1 MERTEEP
8 CSSSFA
14 MEFHDDGAG
23 HRATAA
29 VGSWNGEKMSFP
41 RQPLAAD
48 FDWHA
53 NRALTSSVYTAEER
67 TSVSDI
73 PREASASG
81 ASSGSTSAA
90 PDGAGST
97 LRMMATSAVR
107 SVPPSSNFNCLSYE
121 LEAETVGRESDLDA
135 SSRRLYS
142 ATCPK
147 PGKDIVSPLEVGG
160 FPLCPRSCPAA
171 RGPEETDRLRS
182 SLPRTPTPNDASATQ
197 SVDSSGVCPPEPVQ
211 PTAEPRRGPPRPELP
226 PDSLLSL
233 GNGSPPLSTE
243 NTVLASSQID
253 SSLLLEGGAPSVSGN
268 VLSSSAFSSSAFLPS
283 SPAASCADASPPALP
298 GISPSL
304 DFSIVPPASPR
315 AASVSFVPSFLRT
328 NTDHWKSTLAEP
340 PLGPSANPVSPVPPL
355 SPPSSPSSLSPP
367 CRARIAATPVRSSL
381 SDFAVS
387 PRRPCFSVAAA
398 HAVASTP
405 KAPVDASREALFY
418 PSYTRRESSS
428 TASLGPVSRLDSVVI
443 GEHPVDFAPVDSINI
458 VSFNAG
464 LLEYRLCGIQIYQNP
479 PFTRRRLSHIPISL
493 LDTNSDIICLQEVYD
508 DLHADFL
515 VDSMRHVFPYVG
527 RRTSGGRFA
536 LHNGLMVLSRFPIRH
551 TQFHPFHDV
560 TNIER
565 LFGSKGMLECGIDIP
580 GVGVVAIFNIHLA
593 SGAVDPESPYVEAL
607 RSAEIQQVLS
617 ACEDAGLRGEIPVV
631 VGDLNAAPDLC
642 ASNYKSFVER
652 GWRDCWLQVHGD
664 RDMLLRHHLVHQ
676 QQMLLQQDLHPDL
689 LEERQKQVQLELEH
703 LLHQHKVQQRMLAD
717 DLRLRREAAALRGRE
732 QAQELLE
739 NPDAKLHVTPA
750 AAQPDSRGRVEGA
763 CERTDKVESG
773 VGGCGVEQGRELREL
788 GEERV
793 EENDA
798 STKGSGSVRE
808 RVLSGGERARQ
819 FLEAEVSDGYH
830 PLPPNGDTGDGAFR
844 GRAGGEERRALL
856 PTSSGAS
863 HPHVVLELGTFFA
876 GAAAFDESKPP
887 GGVPATPHT
896 TASTCAQV
904 AGGLVETDADAR
916 DASCDADAQVIGKE
930 RDLEQGECEN
940 GETGKET
947 SREPQQGKFAFFDRR
962 NTSGD
967 NRAQRFR
974 PESHRLLSQA
984 LLTTHQVEMRTRQ
997 TRRSLSGWEINSGLG
1012 GSAIAD
1018 DSEATT
1024 TDDAEECLLRRKGD
1038 RPSMT
1043 RSAFCGSS
1051 LLSSAAVVRSSTPGP
1066 EEDWSPREDFT
1077 WDPQNPL
1084 NSIGPHAGC
1093 HGLRCDYVFL
1103 PPQRLAGALRD
1114 FVPVSG
1120 EILLREPRVM
1130 VDACCFG
1137 CLGQVMLVTLS
1148 DHYALRISLKRS
1160 AFDETLSHSPSMVL
1174 ALKEANLFYELPG
1187 AVLSDEAED
1196 EAERAEGDGEASR
1209 GCGEET
1215 REERSCERG
1224 DERGDE
1230 RSRPS
1235 CLLTGE
1241 REDGI

>member
-1 MERTEEP
+1 
-8 CSSSFA
+8 
-14 MEFHDDGAG
+14 MEFHDEGAG
-23 HRATAA
+23 HSAGAA
-29 VGSWNGEKMSFP
+29 IDSWNEEKMSFP
-41 RQPLAAD
+41 RQPLAAG

-53 NRALTSSVYTAEER
+53 NRALTSSVCTPEER

-73 PREASASG
+73 AHEASASG

-90 PDGAGST
+90 PDGSGGT
-97 LRMMATSAVR
+97 LRMLATSALW
-107 SVPPSSNFNCLSYE
+107 SVPPSSTFDCLSYE
-121 LEAETVGRESDLDA
+121 PKTEAIRRESDLET
-135 SSRRLYS
+135 SSGTLYS
-142 ATCPK
+142 ATRPE
-147 PGKDIVSPLEVGG
+147 PGMDIFSPLEAGG
-160 FPLCPRSCPAA
+160 SPLCPRSCPAA
-171 RGPEETDRLRS
+171 RGPEETDCLRS
-182 SLPRTPTPNDASATQ
+182 SLPRTPSPNAASAAQ
-197 SVDSSGVCPPEPVQ
+197 SLESWRVRAPEPGG
-211 PTAEPRRGPPRPELP
+211 PIAKPRRGSTRPELP
-226 PDSLLSL
+226 PDSLLFP
-233 GNGSPPLSTE
+233 GNGSLLLSTE
-243 NTVLASSQID
+243 DAVSASSQFD
-253 SSLLLEGGAPSVSGN
+253 SSLLLDGGARSDSEN
-268 VLSSSAFSSSAFLPS
+268 VLSSSAFPPSAFLPS
-283 SPAASCADASPPALP
+283 SPPVSCADASPAARP
-298 GISPSL
+298 GILPAP
-304 DFSIVPPASPR
+304 DFSPVLPASPQ
-315 AASVSFVPSFLRT
+315 AASGSSVPSFLRT
-328 NTDHWKSTLAEP
+328 DTDPWKLTLAEP
-340 PLGPSANPVSPVPPL
+340 PLGPSSNPVSPVSPL
-355 SPPSSPSSLSPP
+355 SLPSSPSSPSPP
-367 CRARIAATPVRSSL
+367 CLARISATPVRSSL

-387 PRRPCFSVAAA
+387 PTRPCFSVAPA
-398 HAVASTP
+398 HAVVSTP

-428 TASLGPVSRLDSVVI
+428 TASLAPVSRLNSVVI
-443 GEHPVDFAPVDSINI
+443 GEPPVDFAPVDSINI

-717 DLRLRREAAALRGRE
+717 DVRLRREAAALRVRE
-732 QAQELLE
+732 QAQERLE
-739 NPDAKLHVTPA
+739 NPDAKLHATPA
-750 AAQPDSRGRVEGA
+750 AAQPASRGSEEGA
-763 CERTDKVESG
+763 RERTDKFESG
-773 VGGCGVEQGRELREL
+773 VGGCGVEQGREMREL
-788 GEERV
+788 GEERA
-793 EENDA
+793 EESDPSA
-798 STKGSGSVRE
+798 KGSGRE
-808 RVLSGGERARQ
+808 RIFSGGERARQ
-819 FLEAEVSDGYH
+819 FLEAEVRDGYH
-830 PLPPNGDTGDGAFR
+830 PLPPNGDTGNEAFR
-844 GRAGGEERRALL
+844 GRAEREERRALL
-856 PTSSGAS
+856 PPSPDTSR
-863 HPHVVLELGTFFA
+863 PHVAVELGTFFEGTA
-876 GAAAFDESKPP
+876 SFDETKPL

-896 TASTCAQV
+896 TASTCAHV
-904 AGGLVETDADAR
+904 AGGLVETDGDAR
-916 DASCDADAQVIGKE
+916 DTSCDAHAQVIGKE
-930 RDLEQGECEN
+930 RDLEQGERETW
-940 GETGKET
+940 ETGKET
-947 SREPQQGKFAFFDRR
+947 SRGPQGKFAFFER

-967 NRAQRFR
+967 NRAQHFR
-974 PESHRLLSQA
+974 PESQRLLSQA

-997 TRRSLSGWEINSGLG
+997 TRKSLSGWEINSGLG
-1012 GSAIAD
+1012 GSALAD

-1038 RPSMT
+1038 QPSLS

-1196 EAERAEGDGEASR
+1196 EVGREEEDGEASR
-1209 GCGEET
+1209 GCGEEE
-1215 REERSCERG
+1215 REERSGELG
-1224 DERGDE
+1224 DG
-1230 RSRPS
+1230 RSRSP

-1241 REDGI
+1241 REDGV